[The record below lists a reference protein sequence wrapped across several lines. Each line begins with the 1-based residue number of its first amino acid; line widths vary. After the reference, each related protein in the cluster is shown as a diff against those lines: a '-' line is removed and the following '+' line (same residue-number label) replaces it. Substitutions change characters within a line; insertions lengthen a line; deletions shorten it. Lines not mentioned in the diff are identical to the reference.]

1 MSEFRLG
8 IFGLLKRIIGGS
20 SALLAVVYTIG
31 HIIIAMLCNNLI
43 TGAEFTL
50 AAVDAI
56 IEPCINGVWF
66 YVLHKLWIFE
76 TNKVNK
82 NGL

>member
-1 MSEFRLG
+1 MSEFKLG
-8 IFGLLKRIIGGS
+8 IFRLLKRIIGGS
-20 SALLAVVYTIG
+20 SVLLAVVYTIG

-50 AAVDAI
+50 AALDAI

-66 YVLHKLWIFE
+66 YVLHKLWRSFHKDITVFE
-76 TNKVNK
+76 K
-82 NGL
+82 